1 MSPKENTPPEEN
13 EIEEIP
19 SESSVAGDESDLDEM
34 DEMDLDEMDLDEM
47 DALDGE
53 EGIDLSNF
61 LVTEDGETVAE
72 SLAGIG
78 ESLQDLVG
86 HISTTNKILI
96 KMLSK
101 LS

>member
-1 MSPKENTPPEEN
+1 MSPKEIASPEQT

-19 SESSVAGDESDLDEM
+19 SESSVAGEESDLDEM
-34 DEMDLDEMDLDEM
+34 DEMDLDEMD
-47 DALDGE
+47 ALDDV

-72 SLAGIG
+72 SLADIG
-78 ESLQDLVG
+78 ESLQNLVG
-86 HISTTNKILI
+86 QISTTNKILI

>member
-1 MSPKENTPPEEN
+1 MSPKEIASPEQT

-19 SESSVAGDESDLDEM
+19 SESSVAGEESDLDEMDEM
-34 DEMDLDEMDLDEM
+34 DEMDLDEMD
-47 DALDGE
+47 ALDDV

-86 HISTTNKILI
+86 QISTTNKILI